1 MGELRE
7 RKKEGTSRLRM
18 VLREGRSRLAL
29 AMVLVFMSAIV
40 LYIMDS
46 MMITRI
52 GCMYS
57 LHWRV
62 NRCTIGVASRSTA
75 NRRIVRSGSVSGSG
89 VKMIPVNSTVA
100 SSMPSE
106 ASATP
111 GPSSTGVTKLP
122 RTMPVTANTINTV
135 GGITTATKRGP
146 AAAQSMVKSVELRGL
161 IPFDC
166 TQPTSWIQQCGKSC
180 TRGAAP
186 IPRLVHFV
194 QIGDTLGF
202 TQWLSVMSAVRFLR
216 PQRVI
221 LHHIDNLT
229 TCWARR
235 IRSHPLVRFNR
246 AERSDFPSTLNGKKV
261 THLAHLA
268 DFMRVSALWQYGGI
282 YMDLDSIVTKPF
294 DDLLGNEAV
303 FSLQYDG
310 NICNG
315 LMLSR
320 KASCCLCAFSKRM
333 CSDYDGSWDH
343 HSVKALTA
351 LLTART
357 CRYSSDA
364 VRILQHQTGF
374 VPFSWKRRDMMLLFK
389 RNATQSQF
397 TPDKVY
403 ALHMYNKAVRAY
415 GLEDDTTFSAI
426 AKGQTPYAVAARNI
440 IPASFTFRHLNEDV
454 CGDVPLVRSA
464 IP

>member
-235 IRSHPLVRFNR
+235 IRSHPLVQFNKAR
-246 AERSDFPSTLNGKKV
+246 RSDFPSRLNNMPV
-261 THLAHLA
+261 TFLAHLA
-268 DFMRVSALWQYGGI
+268 DFMRASALWQYGGI
-282 YMDLDSIVTKPF
+282 YMDSDMIITKSF
-294 DDLLGNEAV
+294 DDLMVNEAV
-303 FSLQYDG
+303 FAEEIGG
-310 NICNG
+310 NICNA

-320 KASCCLCAFSKRM
+320 KASCCICQFSKKM
-333 CSDYDGSWDH
+333 CRDFDGSWSH
-343 HSVKALTA
+343 HSVLALTA
-351 LLTART
+351 LLKKGRARD
-357 CRYSSDA
+357 RYSSDA
-364 VRILQHQTGF
+364 VRILPHETGF
-374 VPFSWKRRDMMLLFK
+374 FPYSWEPGDMALLFK
-389 RNATQSQF
+389 RNATASQF
-397 TPDKVY
+397 TPGKVY
-403 ALHMYNKAVRAY
+403 ALHLYNHVLKDSGFADA
-415 GLEDDTTFSAI
+415 TTFSAI
-426 AKGQTPYAVAARNI
+426 AAGHTPYALSSRNV
-440 IPASFTFRHLNEDV
+440 IPSSFTLRHMDEKQCLP
-454 CGDVPLVRSA
+454 VPRL
-464 IP
+464 